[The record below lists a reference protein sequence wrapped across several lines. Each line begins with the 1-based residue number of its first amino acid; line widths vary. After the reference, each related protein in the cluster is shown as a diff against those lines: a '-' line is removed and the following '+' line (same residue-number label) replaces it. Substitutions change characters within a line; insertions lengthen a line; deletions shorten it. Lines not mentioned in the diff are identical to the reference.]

1 MQTEEPSGLAVLVTR
16 NGAAWLPRTLRSL
29 ARQTHPR
36 LGVLAIDNASTDGS
50 ADLLERALGSRRV
63 IRVEENLGFAGSIRR
78 VLEVPAVRDVDF
90 LLLLHDDVALAP
102 QAVARLV
109 EEAGRVQGGG
119 AGPARGGVQ
128 HRPLRLSA
136 LAPRGGGDRSG
147 PVRHAA
153 RGAVRV
159 VRGDADLPGG

>member
-1 MQTEEPSGLAVLVTR
+1 MQTEEPSVLAVLVTR

-36 LGVLAIDNASTDGS
+36 LGVLAIDNASTDAS

-63 IRVEENLGFAGSIRR
+63 IRLEENLGFAGAIRR
-78 VLEVPAVRDVDF
+78 VLEVPAVHDVDF

-109 EEAGRVQGGG
+109 EEAGRVQG
-119 AGPARGGVQ
+119 AGVV
-128 HRPLRLSA
+128 
-136 LAPRGGGDRSG
+136 G
-147 PVRHAA
+147 PKVLDWEGR
-153 RGAVRV
+153 
-159 VRGDADLPGG
+159 